1 MLAGDFEEL
10 FSSSWPAIG
19 VPGFD
24 AAGEDFEPLR
34 VSTVGRGIWGI

>member
-1 MLAGDFEEL
+1 MLVGEAEE

-24 AAGEDFEPLR
+24 AVGEDFEPLS
-34 VSTVGRGIWGI
+34 VSTMGKGI

>member
-1 MLAGDFEEL
+1 MLAGDVEE
-10 FSSSWPAIG
+10 FSGSWPAIG

-34 VSTVGRGIWGI
+34 VSTVGKGI